1 MKPHRLTLTNSLVV
15 GYGLHKRMDVFSP
28 REATQ
33 DELEMFHDSDYVD
46 FLSRCG
52 ALWRVVGV
60 PCLHVLTPASALV
73 AIQSH
78 AFGTAIAAGPISAI
92 QFWRRLPCLLGPLR
106 LLSAVCWS
114 VTRSRAQAFAR

>member
-46 FLSRCG
+46 FLSRC
-52 ALWRVVGV
+52 V
-60 PCLHVLTPASALV
+60 
-73 AIQSH
+73 
-78 AFGTAIAAGPISAI
+78 
-92 QFWRRLPCLLGPLR
+92 RLAPDRPTS
-106 LLSAVCWS
+106 SAVEGS
-114 VTRSRAQAFAR
+114 